1 MMIFPGVETSMRVG
15 VCALSIVAT
24 VLLGSVSPAVAQ
36 LRATLVVS
44 GLTRPLGF
52 VQDPTDSTVQLV
64 LEQAGRVRVIKGGVL
79 QSTDFVDLRSVI
91 ASGGERGLLG
101 LAFAPDY
108 ATSGRLFVC
117 FTDRNGHIVVAR
129 LKRSGADPLRAD
141 PNTRFDL
148 VWPDGRRF
156 VEHPFSN
163 HNGGNLAF
171 GPDRFLYVG
180 MGDGGSGND
189 PQNYAQNP
197 HSLLGK
203 MLRLDVSV
211 SDDDSR
217 GYSVPPGNPYHGR
230 SDVLS
235 EIWSFGLRNPW
246 RWTFDNLAR
255 RGTGAMLIADVGQN
269 RWEEINYEPSAA
281 GGRNYGWRIREGAH
295 DNVTSLPAFSQPLR
309 EPIWEYS
316 HSDGRSVTGGFV
328 YRGRALGSQYVG
340 RYFFADFVSSRVW
353 SLRLTID
360 PVTKEAAA
368 DDPVEHTSD
377 LGTGAQSP
385 SSFGVDAN
393 DELYLVNYN
402 GAVYRIDPPPGQVPA
417 PDPTVPPPGSPSDP
431 NQGSGP
437 RQGVGDPIGHAR
449 PRIR

>member
-1 MMIFPGVETSMRVG
+1 MRVAA
-15 VCALSIVAT
+15 CALSISAL
-24 VLLGSVSPAVAQ
+24 VLAGSVRPAVAQ
-36 LRATLVVS
+36 LRATPLVT
-44 GLTRPLGF
+44 GLTLPLGF

-64 LEQAGRVRVIKGGVL
+64 LEQGGRVRVIKSGVV
-79 QSTDFVDLRSVI
+79 QSTDFVDLRSAI
-91 ASGGERGLLG
+91 ASGGEQGLLG

-108 ATSGRLFVC
+108 PSSGRFFVC

-129 LKRSGADPLRAD
+129 LKRSSAGPLRAD
-141 PNTRFDL
+141 PQSRFDL

-156 VEHPFSN
+156 IQHPFSN
-163 HNGGNLAF
+163 HNGGNLTF
-171 GPDRFLYVG
+171 GPDGFLYVG

-189 PQNYAQNP
+189 PRNNGQNP

-211 SDDDSR
+211 PDEDSR
-217 GYSVPPGNPYHGR
+217 GYGLPTNNPYYGR
-230 SDVLS
+230 SDALW

-246 RWTFDNLAR
+246 RWSFDNPAR
-255 RGTGAMLIADVGQN
+255 GGTGAMLIADVGQN
-269 RWEEINYEPSAA
+269 RWEEINYEPAGA

-295 DNVTSLPAFSQPLR
+295 DNVTNLPAFSQPLR
-309 EPIWEYS
+309 DPLWEYS
-316 HSDGRSVTGGFV
+316 HADGQSVTGGFV

-340 RYFFADFVSSRVW
+340 RYFFADYVTSRVW

-368 DDPVEHTSD
+368 DDPVEHTSQ
-377 LGTGAQSP
+377 LGTASRSP
-385 SSFGVDAN
+385 SSFGVDTAG
-393 DELYLVNYN
+393 ELYLVSHTG

-417 PDPTVPPPGSPSDP
+417 PEPPGPTVPPPGSPSEP

-437 RQGVGDPIGHAR
+437 RQRVGDPTGHAQ